1 MRDYVG
7 ELIAGAVQR
16 RVQQAMGPAAAALA
30 ARRGSAARKTSGP
43 TAAKRLTALALNI
56 QLIQLLG
63 DGQERRPRNGKI
75 LKRTS

>member
-30 ARRGSAARKTSGP
+30 GRPGAAARRTAAR
-43 TAAKRLTALALNI
+43 RLTALALNI
-56 QLIQLLG
+56 HLMQLIG
-63 DGQERRPRNGKI
+63 NRQERRPGNGKI
-75 LKRTS
+75 LKRAS